1 MSTVSDEPTNTF
13 TEKWPN
19 YSLFKQTIIYYVK
32 SELKK
37 NKKHLNCF
45 SPWLVTS
52 D

>member
-32 SELKK
+32 SEIKK
-37 NKKHLNCF
+37 IRNTLIAF
-45 SPWLVTS
+45 LRG
-52 D
+52 